1 MVLGKFF
8 SRKWQSFENGCRK
21 TRLYISDIH
30 DKNDMGKFLEDI
42 SQKSKTAKAS
52 LIKVM
57 FLVMM
62 FKRAECEGDWPFD
75 LHVVSKL
82 QSYFSA
88 TGHHHYAL
96 YATYCLN
103 DMKTYHP
110 KFWHVSYE
118 VSTQH
123 GGAYKDTEARYGLT
137 CW

>member
-1 MVLGKFF
+1 MVVEKLL
-8 SRKWQSFENGCRK
+8 
-21 TRLYISDIH
+21 RLYISDIH
-30 DKNDMGKFLEDI
+30 DKNDMDKFLEDI
-42 SQKSKTAKAS
+42 SQKSKTAKAN

-62 FKRAECEGDWPFD
+62 FKRAECEGDWPLD

-103 DMKTYHP
+103 DMKNLSP
-110 KFWHVSYE
+110 KV
-118 VSTQH
+118 
-123 GGAYKDTEARYGLT
+123 LT
-137 CW
+137 RFIRGKHTTRRCI